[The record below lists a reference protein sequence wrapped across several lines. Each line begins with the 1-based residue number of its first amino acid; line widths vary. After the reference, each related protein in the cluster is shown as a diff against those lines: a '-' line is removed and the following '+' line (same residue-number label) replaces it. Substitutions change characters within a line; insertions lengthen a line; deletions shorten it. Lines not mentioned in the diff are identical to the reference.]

1 MFLLWHK
8 EKIDLFL
15 ISSFALCF
23 AFGSALWLGQDAS
36 WDLRNYHFYNPY
48 AWLQHRANIDIA
60 PAQLQSFLHPFA
72 DIPHYLMVKAGYPS
86 WLIACVLA
94 LPVALTLYFL
104 GLLSRVIRI
113 SAKPFYV
120 ILTIM
125 LIAGTG
131 ASGFPVIGSTM
142 SEWHVTAL
150 FIAALWLTFKENDL
164 PSVLTCLLS
173 GFLGGVAVG
182 LKLTG
187 AVYAVALGVMYLFM
201 PGSLL
206 QRIRQTACLGLGG
219 LIGFMLVFAP
229 WGLEMWS
236 RYQNPLFPFFNQWFK
251 SPWAEFSNYAGSPY
265 ATQSLWDLASLPW
278 RLMITSTPLVSEF
291 RLQDWRLGLG
301 FPALAWLAFG
311 SLKFRQEQPKFWL
324 PVFVFCSVSYVI
336 WAKLYGIYR
345 YAGVLEVLM
354 PLAIMMAISSI
365 FKKSIFWAIA
375 TATGLLLTP
384 TVWPA
389 WGRLPHGESA
399 VVAQI
404 PLLPDNSMVV
414 FATLEPVGYLSPS
427 LPKEVPV
434 VSLINNFMHTDPG
447 KIELQNLATQKV
459 LQHQGPLWLLSQQ
472 GFEAEKYYN
481 GKPIA
486 TMLNELGLY
495 ARTQDC
501 LPIQTGFTDKLALCR
516 LSAKGLK

>member
-1 MFLLWHK
+1 
-8 EKIDLFL
+8 
-15 ISSFALCF
+15 
-23 AFGSALWLGQDAS
+23 
-36 WDLRNYHFYNPY
+36 
-48 AWLQHRANIDIA
+48 
-60 PAQLQSFLHPFA
+60 
-72 DIPHYLMVKAGYPS
+72 
-86 WLIACVLA
+86 
-94 LPVALTLYFL
+94 
-104 GLLSRVIRI
+104 
-113 SAKPFYV
+113 
-120 ILTIM
+120 
-125 LIAGTG
+125 
-131 ASGFPVIGSTM
+131 
-142 SEWHVTAL
+142 
-150 FIAALWLTFKENDL
+150 
-164 PSVLTCLLS
+164 
-173 GFLGGVAVG
+173 
-182 LKLTG
+182 
-187 AVYAVALGVMYLFM
+187 
-201 PGSLL
+201 
-206 QRIRQTACLGLGG
+206 
-219 LIGFMLVFAP
+219 
-229 WGLEMWS
+229 
-236 RYQNPLFPFFNQWFK
+236 
-251 SPWAEFSNYAGSPY
+251 
-265 ATQSLWDLASLPW
+265 
-278 RLMITSTPLVSEF
+278 
-291 RLQDWRLGLG
+291 
-301 FPALAWLAFG
+301 
-311 SLKFRQEQPKFWL
+311 
-324 PVFVFCSVSYVI
+324 
-336 WAKLYGIYR
+336 
-345 YAGVLEVLM
+345 M